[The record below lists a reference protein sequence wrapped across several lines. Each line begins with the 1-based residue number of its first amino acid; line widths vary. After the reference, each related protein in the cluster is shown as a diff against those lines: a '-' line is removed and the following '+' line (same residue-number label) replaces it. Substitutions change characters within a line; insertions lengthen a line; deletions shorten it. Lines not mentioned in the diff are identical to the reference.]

1 MARGAAVAALA
12 AAMSAGL
19 AGCGAGQISRTA
31 ETEPS
36 IVGVN
41 VDAPDQS
48 VLIRD
53 AAVAF
58 PGPEGYPA
66 GARAPITMVIFNET
80 PTAVR
85 LLQARS
91 ELGPVTIEPPGASPA
106 APGPT
111 GTPGASPTASPSPE
125 ATAGPEATASPAAAQ
140 SPSPTAPAP
149 GPSGLTI
156 PASGFAQVTVVVERL
171 EQAVGPTD
179 DVPLELVF
187 DTVAVGPFQV
197 PIATPREPLPRETP

>member
-12 AAMSAGL
+12 ALMSAGL

-31 ETEPS
+31 ETEAS

-48 VLIRD
+48 ILIRD
-53 AAVAF
+53 AAVTF

-80 PTAVR
+80 PSAVR

-91 ELGPVTIEPPGASPA
+91 ELGQVSIELPGVAPVTPE
-106 APGPT
+106 PT
-111 GTPGASPTASPSPE
+111 GTPTASPSP
-125 ATAGPEATASPAAAQ
+125 GATASPAAAQ
-140 SPSPTAPAP
+140 SPSPTAAAP
-149 GPSGLTI
+149 GASGLTI
-156 PASGFAQVTVVVERL
+156 PASGYAQVTVVVERL
-171 EQAVGPTD
+171 SQAVGPTD

-187 DTVAVGPFQV
+187 DTVTVGPFDV
-197 PIATPREPLPRETP
+197 PIATPREPLPRETA